1 MSKTGFIVLSVVG
14 IFIAIVLIFVAIG
27 AGAYNRAVTLEENIG
42 EATSSVDVA
51 RVAARNKL
59 EAIEG
64 AIEVGMDYYQDIID
78 AIAEARS
85 SDWSLDQV
93 GVALNVIMEAYPD
106 PAVAPELIR
115 DQLTEIAFS
124 HNAIRAERDLYN
136 GLVKK
141 YNVHFRKFP
150 NNMILN
156 IMGLDKQDFSFI
168 EFSDEITDGLDGY

>member
-1 MSKTGFIVLSVVG
+1 MSRKGFIVLAVSG
-14 IFIAIVLIFVAIG
+14 IFVALVFIFIAIG
-27 AGAYNRAVTLEENIG
+27 AGAYNRAITLEENIS

-51 RVAARNKL
+51 RVAAKNKL

-64 AIEVGMDYYQDIID
+64 SIEVGMNYYQDIID

-85 SDWSLDQV
+85 SDWDVEQV

-136 GLVKK
+136 ALVKE

-150 NNMILN
+150 NNIILN

-168 EFSDEITDGLDGY
+168 EFSDDVIDGLDGY